1 MCRIYHG
8 IKNLHIDFVPP
19 SLVVIK
25 NEQFLQLASE
35 IRDAPEFNPILT
47 LHIRH
52 TKKVCTQLFSRFSTP
67 RSSVRFP
74 IFIRHFFFYLEYGSF
89 FKHTFDTQE
98 TTIKLFFRG
107 FAFFFSLPIHWLW
120 LTASVHCARICAMP
134 PYETMTN
141 TNATQWMPYTYRET

>member
-1 MCRIYHG
+1 MWRIYHG
-8 IKNLHIDFVPP
+8 IKNLHIDFVLP

-52 TKKVCTQLFSRFSTP
+52 KKKVCTQLFSRFSTP

-107 FAFFFSLPIHWLW
+107 FAFFFLSTDTL
-120 LTASVHCARICAMP
+120 AVAHC
-134 PYETMTN
+134 
-141 TNATQWMPYTYRET
+141 